1 MSLPAPTA
9 DAVDKPMLF
18 KPDSKPDPKPEDMMA
33 LLDPKEG
40 ETQLS
45 LQGLCRAMV
54 LGNQTMSVTLTQH
67 LASFG
72 SIVDQKLGQL
82 ASGAARRFDQQDAK
96 LVEQDTKLQEQLTAT
111 EALKKRM
118 EVMAAAG
125 KYKLEMY
132 GHLELA
138 LQLLP
143 FILCLSKHGKVIG
156 WPIEQRNRGLGLLI
170 HVPSWAQMIWLLL
183 RTSPAQCE
191 DGSEDAHPGTEEPKL
206 IRDKMIAKRVRL
218 AMTARDLLKV
228 LSQSIT
234 GVASSGLFDELVEAH
249 TVLESGVF
257 GCDVKEKDCT
267 VLNVAE
273 YARFLQYTVA
283 ERKWIANPLDIQAAV
298 TGLGPVL
305 QGHWNASTK
314 QGRKN
319 LPLDEDDL
327 LDTLASMPRAHNPD
341 EKNENAYKWT
351 WEPALSTE
359 DLKLNRTKLLAT
371 GRLAHPFNY
380 LPKQT
385 PLSPDKYYPVIGH
398 PLPSQYFRH
407 YKGELWMQVSQTLVP
422 LLSPS
427 LQTDG
432 LEVKAWIYPGGGK
445 NPLQHLSGIFATPGL
460 IPTFI
465 GTIMSFKN
473 AHRHHSDHITTAQL
487 TKLLYSHPSDNE
499 EPSEPSDNEDLSERA
514 YDEEDEERAYDE
526 EDEEPSDNE
535 EHSRKRKNPTYLQG
549 RGKCPRSLAALR

>member
-1 MSLPAPTA
+1 
-9 DAVDKPMLF
+9 
-18 KPDSKPDPKPEDMMA
+18 MA

-54 LGNQTMSVTLTQH
+54 LGNQTMSGTLTQH

-111 EALKKRM
+111 QALKKRM

-143 FILCLSKHGKVIG
+143 FILCLSNHGKVIG

-191 DGSEDAHPGTEEPKL
+191 DSHGSEEPKL

-327 LDTLASMPRAHNPD
+327 LDTLASMPRVSD

-351 WEPALSTE
+351 WEPAFSTE
-359 DLKLNRTKLLAT
+359 DDLKLNRTKLLAT

-445 NPLQHLSGIFATPGL
+445 NPLQHLSGIFASPGL

-473 AHRHHSDHITTAQL
+473 AHRDEADHITTAQL

-499 EPSEPSDNEDLSERA
+499 DSDASD
-514 YDEEDEERAYDE
+514 DEERAYDE
-526 EDEEPSDNE
+526 EDEQPSYNE
-535 EHSRKRKNPTYLQG
+535 EAEQPSYNEEDSYNEEQHSRKRKNPTYLQG